1 MHRRHQAENIKSTTT
16 TQRKD
21 HLRLKSLHPL
31 LSVLF
36 VLFVLGLHLGLVLLP
51 GLLDV
56 RVLRKLI
63 RQNA

>member
-1 MHRRHQAENIKSTTT
+1 MSTTT

-56 RVLRKLI
+56 GVLRKLI